1 MRKLFAGCAGK
12 LKSERGQTFILV
24 TTVTALA
31 TVLGIMAMGGAL
43 LSLRM
48 RGMKRLSDKNF
59 YRLELAVNEIGA
71 GIAGDV
77 TANIKT
83 SDADTWTRDLL
94 SSRLSITDISLLDED
109 TYQRMASRRAFVGEN
124 AAQWLESFSLT
135 IPAESRSMAVTD
147 RTEEIKVTVG
157 DIALERGGAVVLK
170 DVAVTLTNYE
180 RDAQAAVYCDVKIM
194 YPIGRSGVDEVVRLE
209 NWRRV
214 G

>member
-1 MRKLFAGCAGK
+1 
-12 LKSERGQTFILV
+12 
-24 TTVTALA
+24 
-31 TVLGIMAMGGAL
+31 
-43 LSLRM
+43 
-48 RGMKRLSDKNF
+48 MKRLSDKNF

-77 TANIKT
+77 TANINT
-83 SDADTWTRDLL
+83 SDVNTWTRDLL
-94 SSRLSITDISLLDED
+94 ASRLSITDISLLDED

-124 AAQWLESFSLT
+124 AAKWLESFSLT
-135 IPAESRSMAVTD
+135 IPASSRSMAAMD
-147 RTEEIKVTVG
+147 RTEEIKVSVG
-157 DIALERGGAVVLK
+157 DIALGRGGSVILK

-180 RDAQAAVYCDVKIM
+180 RDAQATIYCDIRII